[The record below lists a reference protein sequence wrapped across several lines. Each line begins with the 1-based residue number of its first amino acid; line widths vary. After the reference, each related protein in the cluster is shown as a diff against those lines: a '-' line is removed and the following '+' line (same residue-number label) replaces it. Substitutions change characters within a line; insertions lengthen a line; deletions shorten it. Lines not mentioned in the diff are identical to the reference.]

1 MVEIVFDS
9 STLILLA
16 KVEILNIISENIQII
31 IPEMVRS
38 ECTGKDLFDAK
49 LISSLIKNGRIKVVS
64 LAKRETVEKLCK
76 DFKIHIGEAEA
87 LALALKRKLPL
98 AVDDLPTIKACKILN
113 QRFVTAINFLITMTV
128 RGKISKDISMVK
140 LEKLSS
146 YGRYSKRILEDATKR
161 LKGGE
166 QCQ

>member
-1 MVEIVFDS
+1 MEIVFDA

-16 KVEILNIISENIQII
+16 KIEILNIISEDIQII
-31 IPEMVRS
+31 VPEMVRS

-49 LISSLIKNGRIKVVS
+49 LISSLIKNGKIKVAGATKKES
-64 LAKRETVEKLCK
+64 VEKLCR

-87 LALALKRKLPL
+87 LVLALKRNLPI
-98 AVDDLPTIKACKILN
+98 AVDDLPSIKACKILN
-113 QRFVTAINFLITMTV
+113 HKFTTAIHFLINVTEN
-128 RGKISKDISMVK
+128 GKINEDMAFVK
-140 LEKLSS
+140 LEKLSL

-166 QCQ
+166 

>member
-1 MVEIVFDS
+1 MEIVFDS

-16 KVEILNIISENIQII
+16 KIEILNIISEDIQII
-31 IPEMVRS
+31 VPEMVRS

-49 LISSLIKNGRIKVVS
+49 LISSLIKNGKIKVVRVTKKES
-64 LAKRETVEKLCK
+64 AEKLCR

-87 LALALKRKLPL
+87 LALALKRNIPI
-98 AVDDLPTIKACKILN
+98 AVDDLPSIKACKILN
-113 QRFVTAINFLITMTV
+113 HKFTTAIHFLINV
-128 RGKISKDISMVK
+128 SENGKINEDMAFVK
-140 LEKLSS
+140 LEKLSL

-166 QCQ
+166 

>member
-1 MVEIVFDS
+1 MEIVFDS

-16 KVEILNIISENIQII
+16 KIEILNIISEDIQII
-31 IPEMVRS
+31 VPEMVRS

-49 LISSLIKNGRIKVVS
+49 LISSLIKNGKIKVASVTKKES
-64 LAKRETVEKLCK
+64 AEKLCR

-87 LALALKRKLPL
+87 LALALKRNLPI
-98 AVDDLPTIKACKILN
+98 AVDDLPSIKACKILN
-113 QRFVTAINFLITMTV
+113 HKFTTAIHFLINVTEN
-128 RGKISKDISMVK
+128 GKINEDMAFVK
-140 LEKLSS
+140 LEKLSL

-166 QCQ
+166 

>member
-1 MVEIVFDS
+1 MEIVFDS

-16 KVEILNIISENIQII
+16 KIEILNIISEDIQITV
-31 IPEMVRS
+31 PEMVRS

-49 LISSLIKNGRIKVVS
+49 LISSLIKNGKIKVASVTKKES
-64 LAKRETVEKLCK
+64 AEKLCR

-87 LALALKRKLPL
+87 LALALKRNLPI
-98 AVDDLPTIKACKILN
+98 AVDDLPSIKACKILN
-113 QRFVTAINFLITMTV
+113 HKFTTAIHFLINV
-128 RGKISKDISMVK
+128 SENGKINEDMTFVK
-140 LEKLSS
+140 LEKLSF

-166 QCQ
+166 

>member
-1 MVEIVFDS
+1 MEIVFDS

-16 KVEILNIISENIQII
+16 KVEILNIISEDIQII
-31 IPEMVRS
+31 VPEMVRS

-49 LISSLIKNGRIKVVS
+49 LISSLIKNGKIKIASVTKKES
-64 LAKRETVEKLCK
+64 AEKLCR

-87 LALALKRKLPL
+87 LALALKRNLPI
-98 AVDDLPTIKACKILN
+98 AVDDLPSIKACKILN
-113 QRFVTAINFLITMTV
+113 HKFTTAIHFLINVTEN
-128 RGKISKDISMVK
+128 GKINEDMAFVK
-140 LEKLSS
+140 LEKLSL

-166 QCQ
+166 

>member
-1 MVEIVFDS
+1 MEIVFDS

-16 KVEILNIISENIQII
+16 KIEILNIISEDIQII
-31 IPEMVRS
+31 VPEMVRS

-49 LISSLIKNGRIKVVS
+49 LISLLIKNGKIKVAS
-64 LAKRETVEKLCK
+64 ATKKESVEKLCR

-87 LALALKRKLPL
+87 LALALKRNLPI
-98 AVDDLPTIKACKILN
+98 AADDLQSIKACKILN
-113 QRFVTAINFLITMTV
+113 HKFTTAIHFLINV
-128 RGKISKDISMVK
+128 SKNGKINEDMAFVK
-140 LEKLSS
+140 LEKLSL

-166 QCQ
+166 

>member
-1 MVEIVFDS
+1 MEIVFDS

-16 KVEILNIISENIQII
+16 KIEILNIISEDIQII
-31 IPEMVRS
+31 VPEMVRS

-49 LISSLIKNGRIKVVS
+49 LISSLIKNGKIKVASVTKKES
-64 LAKRETVEKLCK
+64 AEKLCR

-87 LALALKRKLPL
+87 LALALKRNIPI
-98 AVDDLPTIKACKILN
+98 AVDDLPSIKACKILN
-113 QRFVTAINFLITMTV
+113 HKFTTAIHFLINV
-128 RGKISKDISMVK
+128 SENGKINEDMAFVK
-140 LEKLSS
+140 LEKLSL

-166 QCQ
+166 

>member
-1 MVEIVFDS
+1 MEIVFDS

-16 KVEILNIISENIQII
+16 KIEILNIISEDIHII

-49 LISSLIKNGRIKVVS
+49 LISSLIENGKIKVAS
-64 LAKRETVEKLCK
+64 LAKKESVEKLCR

-87 LALALKRKLPL
+87 LALALKKKLPL
-98 AVDDLPTIKACKILN
+98 AVDDLPSIKACKILN
-113 QRFVTAINFLITMTV
+113 HKFTTAIHLLINVTEN
-128 RGKISKDISMVK
+128 GKIKEDMAFVK
-140 LEKLSS
+140 LDKLSF

-166 QCQ
+166 

>member
-1 MVEIVFDS
+1 MEIVFDS

-16 KVEILNIISENIQII
+16 KIEILNTISEDIQVI

-49 LISSLIKNGRIKVVS
+49 LISSLIKNGKIKVASVTKKES
-64 LAKRETVEKLCK
+64 VEKLCR
-76 DFKIHIGEAEA
+76 DFKIRIGEAEA
-87 LALALKRKLPL
+87 LAVALKRNLPL
-98 AVDDLPTIKACKILN
+98 AVDDLPSIKACKILN
-113 QRFVTAINFLITMTV
+113 HKFTTAIHFLINVTENV
-128 RGKISKDISMVK
+128 KIKEDMAFVK

-146 YGRYSKRILEDATKR
+146 YGRYSKRILQDAAKR

-166 QCQ
+166 

>member
-1 MVEIVFDS
+1 MEIVFDS

-16 KVEILNIISENIQII
+16 KIEILNIISEDIQII
-31 IPEMVRS
+31 VPEMVRS

-49 LISSLIKNGRIKVVS
+49 LISLLIKNGKIKVAS
-64 LAKRETVEKLCK
+64 ATKKESVEKLCR

-87 LALALKRKLPL
+87 LALALKRNLPI
-98 AVDDLPTIKACKILN
+98 AVDDLPSIKACKILN
-113 QRFVTAINFLITMTV
+113 HKFTTAIHFLINVTEN
-128 RGKISKDISMVK
+128 GKINEDMAFVK
-140 LEKLSS
+140 LEKLSL

-166 QCQ
+166 

>member
-1 MVEIVFDS
+1 MEIVFDS

-16 KVEILNIISENIQII
+16 KIEILNIISEDIQII
-31 IPEMVRS
+31 VPEMVRS

-49 LISSLIKNGRIKVVS
+49 LISSLIKNGKIKVASVTKKES
-64 LAKRETVEKLCK
+64 VEKLCR

-87 LALALKRKLPL
+87 LVLALKRNLPI
-98 AVDDLPTIKACKILN
+98 AVDDLPSIKACKILN
-113 QRFVTAINFLITMTV
+113 HKFTTAIHFLINVTEN
-128 RGKISKDISMVK
+128 GKINEDMAFVK
-140 LEKLSS
+140 LEKLSL

-166 QCQ
+166 

>member
-1 MVEIVFDS
+1 MEIVFDS

-16 KVEILNIISENIQII
+16 KIEILNIISEDIQII
-31 IPEMVRS
+31 VPEMVRS

-49 LISSLIKNGRIKVVS
+49 LISSLIKNGKIKVASVT
-64 LAKRETVEKLCK
+64 KKENVEKLCR

-87 LALALKRKLPL
+87 LVLALKRNLPI
-98 AVDDLPTIKACKILN
+98 AVDDLPSIKACKILN
-113 QRFVTAINFLITMTV
+113 HKFTTAIHFLINVTEN
-128 RGKISKDISMVK
+128 GKINEDMAFVK
-140 LEKLSS
+140 LEKLSL

-166 QCQ
+166 

>member
-1 MVEIVFDS
+1 MEIVFDS

-16 KVEILNIISENIQII
+16 KIEILNIISEDIQII
-31 IPEMVRS
+31 VPEMVRS

-49 LISSLIKNGRIKVVS
+49 LISSLIKNGKIKVVRVTKKES
-64 LAKRETVEKLCK
+64 AEKLCR

-87 LALALKRKLPL
+87 LALALKRNLPI
-98 AVDDLPTIKACKILN
+98 AVDDLPSIKACKILN
-113 QRFVTAINFLITMTV
+113 HKFTTAIHFLINV
-128 RGKISKDISMVK
+128 SENGKINEDMAFVK
-140 LEKLSS
+140 LEKLSL

-166 QCQ
+166 

>member
-1 MVEIVFDS
+1 MEIVFDS

-16 KVEILNIISENIQII
+16 KIEILNIISEDIQII
-31 IPEMVRS
+31 VPEMVRS

-49 LISSLIKNGRIKVVS
+49 LISSLIKNGKIKVASVTKKGS
-64 LAKRETVEKLCK
+64 AEKLCR

-87 LALALKRKLPL
+87 LVLALKKRLPL
-98 AVDDLPTIKACKILN
+98 AVDDLPSIKACKILN
-113 QRFVTAINFLITMTV
+113 HKFTTAIHFLINVSENRKINEDMTF
-128 RGKISKDISMVK
+128 VK
-140 LEKLSS
+140 LEKLSL

-166 QCQ
+166 

>member
-1 MVEIVFDS
+1 MGIVFDS

-16 KVEILNIISENIQII
+16 KIEILNTISEDIQVI

-49 LISSLIKNGRIKVVS
+49 LISSLIKNGKIKVASVTKKES
-64 LAKRETVEKLCK
+64 VEKLCR

-87 LALALKRKLPL
+87 FALALKKNLPL
-98 AVDDLPTIKACKILN
+98 AVDDLPSIKACKILN
-113 QRFVTAINFLITMTV
+113 HKFTTAIHFLINVTEN
-128 RGKISKDISMVK
+128 GKIKEDMAFVK

-146 YGRYSKRILEDATKR
+146 YGRYSKRILQDAIKR

-166 QCQ
+166 